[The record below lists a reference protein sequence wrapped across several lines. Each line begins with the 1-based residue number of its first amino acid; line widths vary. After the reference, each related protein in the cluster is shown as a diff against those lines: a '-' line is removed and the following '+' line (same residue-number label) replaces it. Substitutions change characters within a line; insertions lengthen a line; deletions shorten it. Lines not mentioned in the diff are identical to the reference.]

1 MAGTFTKEKNRE
13 INESSLAK
21 ILINIKAGCWV
32 CGVWYTL
39 LLSSFSIIKKLLKSL
54 VFEDQQARV

>member
-13 INESSLAK
+13 INESRLAK
-21 ILINIKAGCWV
+21 ILIIIKAGCWV
-32 CGVWYTL
+32 CGVQYTL

-54 VFEDQQARV
+54 VSEDQQARV